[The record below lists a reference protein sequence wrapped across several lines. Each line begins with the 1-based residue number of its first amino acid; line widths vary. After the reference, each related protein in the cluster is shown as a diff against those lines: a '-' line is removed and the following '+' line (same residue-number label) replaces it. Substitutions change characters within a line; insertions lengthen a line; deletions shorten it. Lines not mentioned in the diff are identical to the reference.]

1 MAVIGTFGHR
11 LGLLQ
16 QILDIRQDCL
26 AVSHSAIHRHNSE
39 VTWFIGADGG
49 RLMTV
54 DHPERRIPEGMT
66 GMLCCKCTP
75 LREANAASG
84 EGGHL

>member
-1 MAVIGTFGHR
+1 MMAVIGTFGHR

-16 QILDIRQDCL
+16 PILDIRHDCL

-39 VTWFIGADGG
+39 VTWFTGVDGG

-54 DHPERRIPEGMT
+54 DHPERRIPEG
-66 GMLCCKCTP
+66 
-75 LREANAASG
+75 
-84 EGGHL
+84 